1 VIAHYSTLQDSIDKG
16 DVQTAMKLEM
26 SNCGFSKVCIHRLD
40 YDYDQI
46 SHFEGDIRHD
56 MM

>member
-26 SNCGFSKVCIHRLD
+26 SDCGFSKVCIHRFD

-46 SHFEGDIRHD
+46 SHFEGDIRHG